1 MLALLLAPIYL
12 VVNIYV
18 LMWAFRFIDAC
29 FQRRRTKWIKAF
41 FTAVYAFICLMPLIS
56 FLLPETVVKR
66 TLAQAGNFWMGT
78 FLYLVLIIL
87 LLDLIRVIMKRL
99 TFTRKLIHGSSKIF
113 ILTGCAVII
122 ASAGLSLY
130 GTYNARQIHMTRY
143 SVEIPSES
151 MSGKSM
157 KIVLAA
163 DLHLG
168 YSIGFKQV
176 EKMADMI
183 NKTEPDL
190 VCFSGD
196 IFDNYYEALDNPE
209 KIREALSG
217 INSKYGVYA
226 CYGNH
231 DYEEEILA
239 GFTFDSEEH
248 VYIGDKMR
256 KLLYDAGI
264 RTLEDESVLIDD
276 SFYLVGRK
284 DYSSRKKSGSGRMS
298 PEELLGGLDL
308 EKPVIVMDHQ
318 PRELQELA
326 AAGADMDLCG
336 HTHDGQVFPGNLVMS
351 LIWENPCGYL
361 KKDEMHNIVT
371 SGVGIFGPYMRVG
384 TKSEIVEIDVKFL

>member
-18 LMWAFRFIDAC
+18 LRWAFRFIDAC

-41 FTAVYAFICLMPLIS
+41 FTAVYAFICLAPLIS
-56 FLLPETVVKR
+56 FLLPQTAVKR
-66 TLAQAGNFWMGT
+66 SIAQAGNFWMGT

-87 LLDLIRVIMKRL
+87 MLDLIRVIMKRL
-99 TFTRKLIHGSSKIF
+99 TFTQKLIHGSSKIF

-122 ASAGLSLY
+122 AAAGISLY
-130 GTYNARQIHMTRY
+130 GTYNARQIQMTRY

-168 YSIGFKQV
+168 YSIGYKQV
-176 EKMADMI
+176 EKMVNMI
-183 NKTEPDL
+183 NEAKPDL
-190 VCFSGD
+190 VCLSGD

-239 GFTFDSEEH
+239 GFTFDSEEY

-284 DYSSRKKSGSGRMS
+284 DYSSRKKSGSGRMN

-336 HTHDGQVFPGNLVMS
+336 HTHDGQMFPGNLMTS
-351 LIWENPCGYL
+351 LIWENSCGYL
-361 KKDEMHNIVT
+361 KKGEMHNIVT
-371 SGVGIFGPYMRVG
+371 SGAGIFGPYMRVG